1 MKIKITKI
9 HTKEPIHSLGVA
21 TSLFSIPN
29 GSSKIY
35 TLKLVPELR
44 AVLADNRVLIPME
57 NIIEM
62 SVEIEKEEV
71 KVVVTPKEPKESKKA

>member
-21 TSLFSIPN
+21 TSLFAIPN

-71 KVVVTPKEPKESKKA
+71 KVVVPKEPKESKKA